1 MYYFF
6 LFLLSLSFFSFAKGK
21 ITFYREKNYFSCN
34 GISALI
40 ENIESGGLI
49 ESNYIEKKYAL
60 NPQNCRINDPNELFL
75 KSNPYVDVKEEDKCC
90 FVSFLYKEKWYY
102 FCGKISKADYIT
114 GIDKFIDDLKE
125 RKSNIFVDPK
135 NKLSIDCLG
144 EKLKLIMKF
153 LFMIQLFL
161 F

>member
-1 MYYFF
+1 MYNFF
-6 LFLLSLSFFSFAKGK
+6 VFLLSLSFFSFTKEK
-21 ITFYREKNYFSCN
+21 ITFYRKENYGSCQVIGSYIKRIVNGTLPKDIYLEK
-34 GISALI
+34 G
-40 ENIESGGLI
+40 
-49 ESNYIEKKYAL
+49 YAT
-60 NPQNCRINDPNELFL
+60 NPQNCRINAPTELYL
-75 KSNPYVDVKEEDKCC
+75 KSTYGSDKEDKCC
-90 FVSFLYKEKWYY
+90 FTSLLYKEKWYY

-153 LFMIQLFL
+153 LFMIQPFL